1 LIRVMGAKFLLDIIV
16 RHTSYIA
23 VRTTYHVLRG
33 TILMMRK
40 TEEDAEL
47 ADFGRFSEPALLI
60 LISLAEE
67 PRHGYSMTEDIETI
81 AGVRLGPGTLY
92 GALARLEA
100 RGMIEPLKSED
111 RRNPYRLTALGERA
125 LRARLDSM
133 MAVARTGQRR
143 LASA

>member
-1 LIRVMGAKFLLDIIV
+1 MRN
-16 RHTSYIA
+16 
-23 VRTTYHVLRG
+23 TYHVLRG

-40 TEEDAEL
+40 TEDDAEL

-100 RGMIEPLKSED
+100 RGLIEPLKSED

-143 LASA
+143 LAHT